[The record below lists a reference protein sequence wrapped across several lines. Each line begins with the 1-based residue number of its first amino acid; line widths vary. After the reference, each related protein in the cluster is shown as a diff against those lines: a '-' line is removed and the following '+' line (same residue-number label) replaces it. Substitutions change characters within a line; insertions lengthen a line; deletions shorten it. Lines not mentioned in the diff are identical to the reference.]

1 MRQSNDKLKGTL
13 FGHDS
18 IFLFLELGKTFF
30 QMIFV
35 ALANVELSRAVEALE
50 EQS

>member
-18 IFLFLELGKTFF
+18 IFLFLEFGKTFF